1 MSGKSAWYDA
11 YPPPQTTSPFAINR
25 NDLLALLQSGKRP
38 GKDFLLVDL
47 RRTDHEVSHLL
58 FPSNRRSTFPN
69 CLSCLLLAQG
79 WYDQRLCQSTC
90 AEPVL
95 QSPHS
100 TGFVSKRRDR
110 IGDLVLW

>member
-11 YPPPQTTSPFAINR
+11 YPPPQHTTPSAIHR

-47 RRTDHEVSHLL
+47 RRNDHEVRRSL
-58 FPSNRRSTFPN
+58 FPSDCQSISPDSL
-69 CLSCLLLAQG
+69 CCLLLVQG
-79 WYDQRLCQSTC
+79 WYDQRLYQSTC

-95 QSPHS
+95 QSSHS
-100 TGFVSKRRDR
+100 TEFVSKRGDR